1 MKTAGF
7 GALVLIAVFAAGLR
21 ADSYDELA
29 TLVQVTR
36 TRATEAVQARSEVA
50 RLEAE
55 QVRTRQASADA
66 LALLD
71 TDRRTAEL
79 RVISETIS
87 EAITL
92 QDWPRV
98 MVLVLQLDAKLKERD
113 AAQLVY
119 DQAFAIV
126 VVTEQTLSRS
136 RADFATKRD
145 QWTAAVRA
153 IVTAANN
160 LSL

>member
-145 QWTAAVRA
+145 QWTAAVLA